1 MQLLKED
8 IQREYK
14 EKIAKIEEEKAKA
27 IKDSAVV
34 AKEKASIQSLKQE
47 LEVEENKYL
56 VNYMVF
62 KLQASIKFP

>member
-1 MQLLKED
+1 MIGFFFQLLKED

-27 IKDSAVV
+27 IKDSAAV

-47 LEVEENKYL
+47 LEV
-56 VNYMVF
+56 
-62 KLQASIKFP
+62 A

>member
-14 EKIAKIEEEKAKA
+14 EKTAKIEEEKAKA
-27 IKDSAVV
+27 IKDSAAV

-47 LEVEENKYL
+47 LEVDIYNILLYINK
-56 VNYMVF
+56 
-62 KLQASIKFP
+62 